1 MAVHEE
7 LEAILHRLQQM
18 REQLLLINGDGQRD
32 APDAEGMQTTMPA
45 AEEAATAEPRLR

>member
-18 REQLLLINGDGQRD
+18 REQLLLIKPDEQRD
-32 APDAEGMQTTMPA
+32 DSEGEQTTMPLPK
-45 AEEAATAEPRLR
+45 EPGTAESSLH